1 MPIFPLLYSYSTKD
15 SFQCSNFPNHE
26 PLSSKTLTN
35 VGDFKFGE
43 EFEPNTMI
51 YFNAMLMK
59 EDIDDKLWM
68 GLECTSYL
76 GTQKKFAKLIGG
88 KKDYNNC
95 KNESLDIDQLS
106 KEIFE
111 DRLVHEY
118 GNMLCENDSQSN
130 PDNHYNTIVPN
141 HTYIQRS

>member
-1 MPIFPLLYSYSTKD
+1 
-15 SFQCSNFPNHE
+15 
-26 PLSSKTLTN
+26 
-35 VGDFKFGE
+35 
-43 EFEPNTMI
+43 
-51 YFNAMLMK
+51 
-59 EDIDDKLWM
+59 M

-76 GTQKKFAKLIGG
+76 GTQKKFANLIGG
-88 KKDYNNC
+88 EKNYNNC

-111 DRLVHEY
+111 DHLVHEY
-118 GNMLCENDSQSN
+118 GNMLCENDSQLN